1 MSLLVS
7 IHVTSHVVFVIV
19 PFDKYLYL
27 GVSVVN
33 FTLIFDFITEGG
45 TMIRPWWR
53 HIPYLLHKLTMTY
66 TSQLIINGH
75 SVIVKFGERGWA

>member
-45 TMIRPWWR
+45 TMIRPW
-53 HIPYLLHKLTMTY
+53 
-66 TSQLIINGH
+66 
-75 SVIVKFGERGWA
+75 